1 MGDEATCSD
10 VELNIPT
17 NSYRDSMQLPHTIHH
32 RILLTRMKFIGD
44 VVLTTP
50 AVRSVR
56 NAFPDAYI
64 AYMGEKNAVSLLEHK
79 RNHSI

>member
-1 MGDEATCSD
+1 MNTGRPYS
-10 VELNIPT
+10 
-17 NSYRDSMQLPHTIHH
+17 

-50 AVRSVR
+50 VIRSLR

-64 AYMGEKNAVSLLEHK
+64 AYMGEKNAVS
-79 RNHSI
+79 